1 MTNDLL
7 ILCNRWHPI
16 PRDYEVELH
25 TLEDGL
31 QIDRRILPAFEQL
44 MHELAR
50 QGFHARLTGAYR
62 TWQLQE
68 EIMDSFIRMHE
79 SEGHSHEEAR
89 RLAELRVAIPGTSE
103 HQLGLALDI
112 EPPDEDKDEEG
123 LYAWLA
129 ENAHRF
135 GFVLR
140 YPADK
145 THITGIQYEPWHFRY
160 VGMEA
165 AREMFERRVCLEEY
179 LGVLDV

>member
-1 MTNDLL
+1 MKDDLL

-16 PRDYEVELH
+16 PRDYEVELY
-25 TLEDGL
+25 TVEENI
-31 QIDRRILPAFEQL
+31 QIDRRMLPAFEKL
-44 MHELAR
+44 MAALKE
-50 QGFHARLTGAYR
+50 QGFHFGVLGAYR

-68 EIMDSFIRMHE
+68 EIMASFIRMHE
-79 SEGHSHEEAR
+79 NEGHSHEEAR
-89 RLAELRVAIPGTSE
+89 RLAERRVAIPGTSE
-103 HQLGLALDI
+103 HQLGLAVDI
-112 EPPDEDKDEEG
+112 EPPQEDNDEEG
-123 LYAWLA
+123 LYVWLE

-160 VGMEA
+160 VGLEA

-179 LGVLDV
+179 LGILDV